1 MSEED
6 DQLAMELS
14 ASSNEPDLGN
24 MATEPAP
31 IEDFDQNGLLLK
43 IAVNGITVQDYVKRL
58 QESDILVAVD
68 GKIYRD
74 GPAKLREIFESR
86 TGEEAKWLLSF
97 WRDGQIL
104 DILVNAPIQ
113 SQFGLATQQ
122 ETDWALEEFEE
133 HVYAEF
139 DTYQNYEVYRDP
151 HGVCDI
157 LSMEKDPMTF
167 LFPVM
172 WCLKYRLY
180 PPLFVLLVSYGITL
194 FVNVILFLITYLVL
208 SRFVYLS
215 QNNIMRSFTLF
226 ENKSH
231 YMTIAA
237 SNENDVSVLLKK
249 IDPNNSQKNDLLRA
263 NKIGIIY
270 QQDNLLSDFTAIEN
284 LILASLA
291 SGKNKEDASNI
302 SKIMLKKVGLTKRLN
317 HYPSQLSGGEK
328 QRVSIARALINNP
341 QIILAD
347 EPTGSLD
354 IETAKGIFEL
364 LKKQI
369 KPDRIIIFATHNRF
383 FANKSDCL
391 LEIVDGNI
399 KTING

>member
-6 DQLAMELS
+6 NQIAMELKNPS
-14 ASSNEPDLGN
+14 GGADPEG
-24 MATEPAP
+24 MATEAAP

-97 WRDGQIL
+97 WRDGQIF
-104 DILVNAPIQ
+104 DILINAPIQ
-113 SQFGLATQQ
+113 SQFGLATRQ
-122 ETDWALEEFEE
+122 ETDWALEQFEE

-139 DTYQNYEVYRDP
+139 DTYQNYEIYRDP
-151 HGVCDI
+151 YGVCDI

-180 PPLFVLLVSYGITL
+180 PPLFVLLVSYGVTL
-194 FVNVILFLITYLVL
+194 FVNAILFVITYIVL

-226 ENKSH
+226 ENKIH

-237 SNENDVSVLLKK
+237 SNEKDVSALLKK
-249 IDPNNSQKNDLLRA
+249 IDPK
-263 NKIGIIY
+263 NKIR
-270 QQDNLLSDFTAIEN
+270 FERHAIKAPTVVHKVILKEN
-284 LILASLA
+284 
-291 SGKNKEDASNI
+291 
-302 SKIMLKKVGLTKRLN
+302 
-317 HYPSQLSGGEK
+317 
-328 QRVSIARALINNP
+328 
-341 QIILAD
+341 
-347 EPTGSLD
+347 
-354 IETAKGIFEL
+354 
-364 LKKQI
+364 
-369 KPDRIIIFATHNRF
+369 
-383 FANKSDCL
+383 
-391 LEIVDGNI
+391 
-399 KTING
+399 